1 MGTSELTPKQAVSIL
16 ANEGIT
22 VSEEEAEKILEFIY
36 FFAEITIAQ
45 ILNSKEGKLI
55 NIDI

>member
-1 MGTSELTPKQAVSIL
+1 MGMSKLTPKQAVSIL

-36 FFAEITIAQ
+36 FLAEITIAQ
-45 ILNSKEGKLI
+45 ILNSKEE
-55 NIDI
+55 N